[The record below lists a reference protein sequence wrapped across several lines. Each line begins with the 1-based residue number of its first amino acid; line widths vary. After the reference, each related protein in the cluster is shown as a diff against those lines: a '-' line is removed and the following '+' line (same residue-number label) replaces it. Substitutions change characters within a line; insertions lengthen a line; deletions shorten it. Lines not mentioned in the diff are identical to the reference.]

1 MVIDNPATLAAVT
14 AALDAFF
21 WESAA
26 AVRYGVG
33 ENLYGARE
41 ITAFRARR
49 GGAPERRLRRI
60 AVSTFGTQFGSACV
74 EYVRPADPVIGRQTQ
89 S

>member
-1 MVIDNPATLAAVT
+1 MC
-14 AALDAFF
+14 
-21 WESAA
+21 
-26 AVRYGVG
+26 YGVG

-41 ITAFRARR
+41 IAAFRARR

-89 S
+89 SWVRMPEGWRIVAAHVSRMASDP